1 VLNTCLIVETYLILG
16 AIVNKLWKLQYLR
29 LSYIPRD
36 ATPNLKTAIETLV
49 TQPDA
54 DIRDIVGTVAP
65 FTASP
70 GAPAAIAGTAG
81 AAPIQLRIGS
91 TEDSKST
98 QCRYL

>member
-1 VLNTCLIVETYLILG
+1 MEIT
-16 AIVNKLWKLQYLR
+16 R

-36 ATPNLKTAIETLV
+36 ATPNLKTAVASLV

-54 DIRDIVGTVAP
+54 DIMDIVGTVAP
-65 FTASP
+65 FRASP

-81 AAPIQLRIGS
+81 AAPAQLRIGS